1 MKTQT
6 LNLENHEVIILI
18 LTLNGMLSTLEKD
31 YKEGEN
37 TEGYFFEDALTEI
50 NDLKAL
56 IKKVNSLKTA

>member
-6 LNLENHEVIILI
+6 LNLENHEVVILI

-31 YKEGEN
+31 YNEGKN
-37 TEGYFFEDALTEI
+37 TEGYFFTDALSEI

>member
-37 TEGYFFEDALTEI
+37 TEGYIFKDALTEI